1 VTLQGVKQYL
11 SHVSLQVI
19 DLDQAL
25 EESNDT
31 LQPNANPG
39 ADIRIA
45 STICRIFQLV
55 ELITQRHVALN
66 IYFSETLLSMFL
78 HFGSIE
84 SEQLFPAHS
93 EVVHSYR
100 LCVFTALYIVL
111 FNCTKNDI
119 KAKDGRDLFSH
130 EYLPLSIKFLFNT
143 SVHDLYVCIRVT
155 LRSVINVMQCMYG
168 RYW

>member
-1 VTLQGVKQYL
+1 MKIFL

-31 LQPNANPG
+31 LQLNPNPG

-45 STICRIFQLV
+45 STICRIFELV
-55 ELITQRHVALN
+55 ELIAQRHVALN
-66 IYFSETLLSMFL
+66 IYFSETLLSIFL
-78 HFGSIE
+78 DLGNIE

-100 LCVFTALYIVL
+100 LCVFTALHIVL
-111 FNCTKNDI
+111 FNSTKNDV
-119 KAKDGRDLFSH
+119 KARDGRDLFAH

-143 SVHDLYVCIRVT
+143 SVPDLYVCIY
-155 LRSVINVMQCMYG
+155 L
-168 RYW
+168 